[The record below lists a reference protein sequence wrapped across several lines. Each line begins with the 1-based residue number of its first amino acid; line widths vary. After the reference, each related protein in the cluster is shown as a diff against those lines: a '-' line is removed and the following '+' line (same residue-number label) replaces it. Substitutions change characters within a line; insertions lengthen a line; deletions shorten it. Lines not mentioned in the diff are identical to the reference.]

1 MAGDGGATQK
11 SREVC
16 LIPPDRH
23 GEEKGRIE
31 GREEKKNQGR
41 KERMEFRPD
50 RQTEVSRS
58 DAIAIYRFSIKSDVL
73 AKTVED
79 MEVEELSFEFII
91 AIGPLSTY

>member
-1 MAGDGGATQK
+1 M
-11 SREVC
+11 C

-31 GREEKKNQGR
+31 GREEKRNQGR

-50 RQTEVSRS
+50 RQTEVLRS
-58 DAIAIYRFSIKSDVL
+58 DPIAIYRFSTKSYVL

-79 MEVEELSFEFII
+79 MEVEVLSFEFII